1 MCVSLE
7 NFQIIQIPHSF
18 VLYELLK
25 IYGGAVGTSTN
36 ELIFM
41 PPIFSFLKQIKKHVN
56 YT

>member
-41 PPIFSFLKQIKKHVN
+41 PPIFFVFKTNKE
-56 YT
+56 TC